1 MPQGRDMPKADT
13 RYLYKRNGRPTWWIK
28 LRVPGTN
35 ETVRHSLKTKDLREA
50 QARRDKLLA
59 QREQLA
65 EKTSYASQLNR
76 LRKEYLASVSDQD
89 REIIKDKIQESADD
103 MVIEMGLQ
111 ESYWGANEFNPD
123 HMSEEQLKPWKA
135 YKTALGQ
142 LTPLNEVVPHWL
154 ETIENKR
161 TRADYRRGVE
171 VLQKRFVTIEEIDR
185 VKAKHFLLR
194 AKKEEEVSNPT
205 IQKWMSGYKN
215 LWDYAD
221 KEKAIWNNQKL
232 PNEEARPKKQP
243 WEIQQVFEMYQ
254 HLSKRND
261 IVASWLKHAIWIA
274 AHTGSRAG
282 AVSGLKYNAA
292 DQTVWL
298 PRQKKE
304 TRDRLIPAH
313 SEIIP
318 NLQAWVSGSSRSTT
332 SISNQ
337 FSLFKQSLGYD
348 TTQDFHSF
356 RRTFIGLCE
365 NSEIPEGVAA
375 DICGHKKQTITY
387 GLYSGGTSMAR
398 MREAIKKISYG

>member
-1 MPQGRDMPKADT
+1 MEKA
-13 RYLYKRNGRPTWWIK
+13 G
-28 LRVPGTN
+28 
-35 ETVRHSLKTKDLREA
+35 
-50 QARRDKLLA
+50 
-59 QREQLA
+59 
-65 EKTSYASQLNR
+65 YASQLSQ
-76 LRKEYLASVSDQD
+76 LRKEYLESVSDQD

-103 MVIEMGLQ
+103 MVMEMGLQ
-111 ESYWGANEFNPD
+111 ELYWGNNEFNPD

-135 YKTALGQ
+135 YKTALGE
-142 LTPLNEVVPHWL
+142 LTPLNEVLPHWL

-185 VKAKHFLLR
+185 LKAKHFLLR

-205 IQKWMSGYKN
+205 IQKWISGYKN

-232 PNEEARPKKQP
+232 PNEEARPKKRP
-243 WEIQQVFEMYQ
+243 WEIQQVVEMYQ

-304 TRDRLIPAH
+304 TRDRRIPAH

-318 NLQAWVSGSSRSTT
+318 NLQAWVSASSRSTS
-332 SISNQ
+332 SISGQ
-337 FSLFKQSLGYD
+337 FTLFKQSLGYD

-387 GLYSGGTSMAR
+387 GLYSGGTSMER
-398 MREAIKKISYG
+398 MREAIEKIRYG